1 MKMRLVIALIG
12 LAIIFALPTFAQQK
26 DTVDPKIKQQIRV
39 LAAKYDEAINKHD
52 AAAVAAL
59 YTEDG
64 VRASDWGTFHGRQSI
79 EKSYGKYDFQR
90 WPVSGFFTAVNRV
103 FTVRNEVRSTGT
115 WSGVFVNH
123 SGGHDNDGGYYS
135 WIVVR
140 EGDTWKIRRNIA
152 HGAGNPFGTNFSL
165 SRSTGVQEYRSTGVL
180 WRQNKNLKA

>member
-12 LAIIFALPTFAQQK
+12 LAISFALPTFAQQK

-90 WPVSGFFTAVNRV
+90 WPVSNFFTVVNRV
-103 FTVRNEVRSTGT
+103 FTVRSEVRSTGT

-123 SGGHDNDGGYYS
+123 SGGRDNDGGYYS
-135 WIVVR
+135 WVIVR
-140 EGDTWKIRRNIA
+140 EGDVWKIRSNTA

-165 SRSTGVQEYRSTGVL
+165 E
-180 WRQNKNLKA
+180 RQKQPLATD